1 MPYPVPNVH
10 PIDQEL
16 LIAIGADLRRRRR
29 EAWLT
34 QRQLESLTNVDQTTI
49 SRVENGRISTFRLHR
64 YARLLAGV
72 EGRFGTV
79 ERRPRRRRRAS
90 VVESW

>member
-1 MPYPVPNVH
+1 MSYPVPLVH

-16 LIAIGADLRRRRR
+16 LIAIGADLRRRRQ
-29 EAWLT
+29 EAGLT
-34 QRQLESLTNVDQTTI
+34 QRQLEALTNVDQTTI

-72 EGRFGTV
+72 EGRFGTI
-79 ERRPRRRRRAS
+79 ERGPRRRRRAS
-90 VVESW
+90 SVESW